1 MKKTKSFSGVL
12 RASMHTLSFANSPSV
27 WQNGLPLGNGQF
39 GGLFY
44 EPDDTAFEY
53 AFTRLDLWKRHLVG
67 PDRLPL
73 DKVLAILQKEGPE
86 ALRKELDKE
95 FFDTERPNFKPGGR
109 LSLEVDNW
117 VALTQTHTLFDR
129 RMSLDLARGEVHG
142 SYELASKAETWTAL
156 IDPESDVTAI
166 HVEDSF
172 VHELCKFNYRQRLEL
187 YRMPDPESEIL
198 RSGTTEDGIL
208 FIEFGF
214 KEELRAL
221 AAVCI
226 DGRPFKVA
234 KGLENGRVAIDIDKN
249 YQSNPL
255 EALKSSLTGDG
266 IKKNTGTRFEYCI
279 YHTLIVDI
287 DGSKGDLL
295 EVAKKRLCGAKAEGF
310 ASIQKRNRAWW
321 RNFWNRSGITMEN
334 AAMEGLWYNNVYQLA
349 AISRGKVM
357 PGLFG
362 LWNADASAPWSG
374 DYHGD
379 INNSMWSWP
388 LFPLNH
394 PELHECLF
402 STLESWFGTLRRQ
415 TKKVFGVDE
424 LRFPQACGPTGEEM
438 SRGFYRMMRCSTGFY
453 ADNYI
458 KWALYEPDMKR
469 LRNTILP
476 ILESCARY
484 YFLYCK
490 DNGKG
495 TITVGPS
502 WAPEQGVF
510 PAWDT
515 GNDLALFKELFV
527 AVVDFNKR
535 LGQWSD
541 TAAKAEAIL
550 AHFPEYPQKDGE
562 FIISGSEEGRTM
574 LCHPSYL
581 ACLVPAEEVDADSP
595 LAKVA
600 RKTVREHLD
609 HTMRKGLAG
618 KIGVGC
624 DLSAGW
630 LLTSAIKLRDAE
642 YAETLLRDLLIS
654 DFVKSNGMFAYIG
667 GRVLHTLAEK
677 RHAYKVQG
685 TQGHS
690 LLGQSANRHG
700 RDKTMSMVQQ
710 GGAYLYAVMECMLQS
725 QKNEIKIFPVPLKCF
740 GDHLSFHN
748 LAAEGGLTV
757 SAAKDK
763 KGVKWLEITCGNEPW
778 SGKVRLFGGN
788 LPQSLAHY
796 RHVEGRKSSVSC
808 EEPLVDGQVTVSLK
822 PGEKLAW
829 RRKGVESSSVDAP
842 EHTPGVRSYGKNC
855 PIGYGDDVSYS
866 ER

>member
-1 MKKTKSFSGVL
+1 MATKKKEFSGVS
-12 RASMHTLSFANSPSV
+12 RAAMHTLSFANSPSV

-39 GGLFY
+39 GGLLY
-44 EPDDTAFEY
+44 APGDTSFEF

-73 DKVLAILQKEGPE
+73 NKVLELLEKEGPT

-109 LSLEVDNW
+109 LSVGIDTW
-117 VALTQTHTLFDR
+117 MALSQTHTLFDR
-129 RMSLDLARGEVHG
+129 RMSLDLAHGEVNG
-142 SYELASKAETWTAL
+142 SYEIAAKAEEWTAL

-166 HVEDSF
+166 HVQDTF
-172 VHELCKFNYRQRLEL
+172 VHELCKFNYVQRMEL

-198 RSGTTEDGIL
+198 RSGVTEDGIL

-221 AAVCI
+221 TAVCI
-226 DGRPFKVA
+226 DGRPYKTVQ
-234 KGLENGRVAIDIDKN
+234 GLEKGHVAIDIDKN
-249 YQSNPL
+249 YQSDPL

-266 IKKNTGTRFEYCI
+266 IKKNTGTRFEYSI
-279 YHTLIVDI
+279 FHTLIVDI

-295 EVAKKRLCGAKAEGF
+295 ALAKKRLNAAKTEGF
-310 ASIQKRNRAWW
+310 TAIQERNRTWW
-321 RNFWNRSGITMEN
+321 SAFWNRSGLTMEN

-349 AISRGKVM
+349 ATSRGKVM

-394 PELHECLF
+394 PELHDSLF
-402 STLESWFGTLRRQ
+402 ATLESWFGTIRRQ

-438 SRGFYRMMRCSTGFY
+438 SRGFYRTMRCSTGFY

-458 KWALYEPDMKR
+458 KWALYEPDKER
-469 LRNTILP
+469 LRDKILP

-515 GNDLALFKELFV
+515 GNDLALFKELFQ

-535 LGQWSD
+535 LGQWSE

-550 AHFPEYPQKDGE
+550 AHFPDYPQKDGE

-581 ACLVPAEEVDADSP
+581 ACLVPAGEVDADSP
-595 LAKVA
+595 LAAVA

-630 LLTSAIKLRDAE
+630 LLTSAIKLRDVD
-642 YAETLLRDLLIS
+642 YAEKLLRDLLIS

-667 GRVLHTLAEK
+667 GRVLRGVGAK
-677 RHAYKVQG
+677 RRAYNVQG

-690 LLGQSANRHG
+690 LLGQSATRHG
-700 RDKTMSMVQQ
+700 REKTMSMVQQ
-710 GGAYLYAVMECMLQS
+710 GGAYVYAIMECMLQS
-725 QKNEIKIFPVPLKCF
+725 QKNEIKIFPVPLPCF
-740 GDHLSFHN
+740 GDRLSFHN

-763 KGVKWLEITCGNEPW
+763 NGIKWVEIVCGKEPW
-778 SGKVRLFGGN
+778 SGKVRLFGDN
-788 LPQSLAHY
+788 LPTTLLHLGCD
-796 RHVEGRKSSVSC
+796 ESVGNH
-808 EEPLVDGQVTVSLK
+808 EEPLVDGRATVSLK
-822 PGEKLAW
+822 PGEKLIWKRIDFA
-829 RRKGVESSSVDAP
+829 SLDAP
-842 EHTPGVRSYGKNC
+842 THRPGVRSYGKSC

-866 ER
+866 EQ